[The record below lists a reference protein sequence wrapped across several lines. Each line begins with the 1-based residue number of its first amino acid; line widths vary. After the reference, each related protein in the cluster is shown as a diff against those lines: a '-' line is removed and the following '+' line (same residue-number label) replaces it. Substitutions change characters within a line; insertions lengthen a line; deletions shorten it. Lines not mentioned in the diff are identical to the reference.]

1 MTSTVATTI
10 DAPTRLMIC
19 DENTSTLP
27 EIDAQKGHLT
37 AVSGVL
43 PNPAQASARLRGCL
57 RPLCGIRRWAGYE
70 TVRAIAKVGAP
81 AW

>member
-1 MTSTVATTI
+1 
-10 DAPTRLMIC
+10 MIC
-19 DENTSTLP
+19 EEDTSIPL

-37 AVSGVL
+37 AGSGVL

-57 RPLCGIRRWAGYE
+57 RLLGGIRRRTGYE

-81 AW
+81 SW